1 MYDRVRDLVLQ
12 ISRVVD
18 IQSPSKS
25 LTFAFVD
32 SSKRFATQ
40 NMRSERLAGSD
51 LGGIV
56 LTESEM

>member
-1 MYDRVRDLVLQ
+1 MRDLAVQ

-25 LTFAFVD
+25 LRLAFVD
-32 SSKRFATQ
+32 SSERFATQ
-40 NMRSERLAGSD
+40 NTRTERLGGSD
-51 LGGIV
+51 LGDPV